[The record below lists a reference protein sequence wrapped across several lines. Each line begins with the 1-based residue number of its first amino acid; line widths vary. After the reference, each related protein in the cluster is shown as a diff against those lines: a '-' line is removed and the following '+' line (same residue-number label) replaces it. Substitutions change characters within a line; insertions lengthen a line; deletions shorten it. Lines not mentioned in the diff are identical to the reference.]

1 MLDSPF
7 GFYCAYLDLVRPMEI
22 RTEEMKLKG
31 QIADLEEEN
40 EILRALSDEANS
52 FSKDFFGK

>member
-1 MLDSPF
+1 
-7 GFYCAYLDLVRPMEI
+7 MEI